1 MLVLYILHEQIHW
14 SLLMTGF
21 FLADEPPALP
31 YPANHY
37 VATSDL
43 ATAIAAQVLTFFDSV
58 ADESN
63 DKWSPQVVETLYW
76 WFERWGY
83 TYLFVPDKDNGNSIG
98 VPGGGDWKGIA
109 TWGIARMRKDV
120 EGWAAEKEIISQ
132 VPQFYHRTNKDNYYA
147 QDFFTSRKSAT
158 WTINLWYVLK
168 VLYSDEK
175 TCQVSFSILFL
186 ISRTF
191 RKLHIRTSLLKLC

>member
-1 MLVLYILHEQIHW
+1 MLYILHEQIHW
-14 SLLMTGF
+14 LLLMTGF

-37 VATSDL
+37 VATSAM
-43 ATAIAAQVLTFFDSV
+43 ATAITAQVLTFFDSV

-83 TYLFVPDKDNGNSIG
+83 TYLFVPDRDPGHPIG

-132 VPQFYHRTNKDNYYA
+132 VSPFENHTHKDYYYA
-147 QDFFTSRKSAT
+147 QDVFTGRASST
-158 WTINLWYVLK
+158 WIISLWYIPM
-168 VLYSDEK
+168 YSHLTRK
-175 TCQVSFSILFL
+175 HARFRSISDF
-186 ISRTF
+186 
-191 RKLHIRTSLLKLC
+191 